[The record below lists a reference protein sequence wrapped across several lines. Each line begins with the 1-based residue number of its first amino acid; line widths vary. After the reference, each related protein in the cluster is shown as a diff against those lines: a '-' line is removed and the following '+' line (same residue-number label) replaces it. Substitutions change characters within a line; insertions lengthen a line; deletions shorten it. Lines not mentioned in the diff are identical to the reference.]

1 MQHERFEHQNV
12 ANTLDNERS
21 ELQNVKTT
29 VEIAASSSKQMLQ
42 IAKKMDRTGIQIT
55 FPKRKRTNPKTILW
69 VEVTDQQGDTWRT
82 NMEPKKL
89 EKVTIK
95 TS

>member
-1 MQHERFEHQNV
+1 MQHERFEHQHV

-42 IAKKMDRTGIQIT
+42 IAKKMDRTGIQTT
-55 FPKRKRTNPKTILW
+55 FPKRKEQIPKQFYGLKSPTSKGIPEELTWNPKN
-69 VEVTDQQGDTWRT
+69 GR
-82 NMEPKKL
+82 K
-89 EKVTIK
+89 
-95 TS
+95 